1 MNKLN
6 NYFTINQTL
15 ILQNFTWGGVENTYN
30 IPLNKEFCKNV
41 NKKYNMINFTVN
53 CNF

>member
-15 ILQNFTWGGVENTYN
+15 TLQNFTWGGGYI
-30 IPLNKEFCKNV
+30 IP
-41 NKKYNMINFTVN
+41 I
-53 CNF
+53 

>member
-15 ILQNFTWGGVENTYN
+15 TLQNFTWGGGVYN
-30 IPLNKEFCKNV
+30 PLLNKKFCNKN
-41 NKKYNMINFTVN
+41 NKKIRIKT
-53 CNF
+53 